1 MITIPG
7 GKRVM
12 NHFRKI
18 SHQSLAGFL
27 MIWMSG
33 FIFLFCCEMAA
44 AGTLEGEFC
53 PLSKAQSHC
62 DKSVSDNDAQVIS
75 NQSDGLSPDCCAFL
89 PVFFDKT
96 RKIEKAQQAAPVSS
110 KLIVDRP
117 HFTIVSDNRA
127 ISANYRAAT
136 LPQNNL
142 HIRNCILRI

>member
-62 DKSVSDNDAQVIS
+62 DKSVSDSDAHVIS
-75 NQSDGLSPDCCAFL
+75 NQFDGLSGDCCAFL
-89 PVFFDKT
+89 PVFSIKRERS
-96 RKIEKAQQAAPVSS
+96 RK
-110 KLIVDRP
+110 LNRP
-117 HFTIVSDNRA
+117 RRF
-127 ISANYRAAT
+127 
-136 LPQNNL
+136 LPS
-142 HIRNCILRI
+142 